1 MASEKEEYGKGYGKK
16 GIGFWIIVYVVIAI
30 VVYGGYY
37 LIKVKKSGGYS
48 AQSSNSGTY
57 SY

>member
-1 MASEKEEYGKGYGKK
+1 
-16 GIGFWIIVYVVIAI
+16 VVIAI